1 MRKCSLA
8 DIRLTVDFCKK
19 KRLNDDERSMM
30 MKTMAS
36 IELSVFLRLTST
48 KGLKGKQL
56 NKSTEDL
63 KPVLNP
69 ILSVMV

>member
-1 MRKCSLA
+1 MRKCSFA

-30 MKTMAS
+30 MTMAS
-36 IELSVFLRLTST
+36 IELSVFLRLT

>member
-8 DIRLTVDFCKK
+8 DIGLTIDFCKK

-30 MKTMAS
+30 MTMAS
-36 IELSVFLRLTST
+36 IELSVFLRLT

>member
-30 MKTMAS
+30 MTMAS
-36 IELSVFLRLTST
+36 IELSVFLRLT

-63 KPVLNP
+63 KPVLNI

>member
-30 MKTMAS
+30 MTMAS
-36 IELSVFLRLTST
+36 IELSGFLRLT

-69 ILSVMV
+69 ILFVMV

>member
-30 MKTMAS
+30 MTMAS
-36 IELSVFLRLTST
+36 IELSVFLRLT

-69 ILSVMV
+69 ILSAMV

>member
-8 DIRLTVDFCKK
+8 DIRLTVDLCKK

-30 MKTMAS
+30 MTMAS
-36 IELSVFLRLTST
+36 IELSVFLRLT

>member
-30 MKTMAS
+30 MTMAS
-36 IELSVFLRLTST
+36 IELSVFLRLT
-48 KGLKGKQL
+48 KGRKGKQL

>member
-30 MKTMAS
+30 MTMAS
-36 IELSVFLRLTST
+36 IELSVFLRLT

-69 ILSVMV
+69 ILSIMV

>member
-1 MRKCSLA
+1 MRKCSFA

-30 MKTMAS
+30 LTMAS
-36 IELSVFLRLTST
+36 IELSVFLRLT

>member
-30 MKTMAS
+30 MTMAS
-36 IELSVFLRLTST
+36 IELSVFLRLT

-69 ILSVMV
+69 ILFVMV

>member
-30 MKTMAS
+30 MTMAS
-36 IELSVFLRLTST
+36 IELSVFLRLT
-48 KGLKGKQL
+48 KRLKGKQL

>member
-1 MRKCSLA
+1 MRKCSFA

-30 MKTMAS
+30 MTMAS
-36 IELSVFLRLTST
+36 IELSVFLRLT
-48 KGLKGKQL
+48 KGRKGKQL

>member
-1 MRKCSLA
+1 MRTCSFA

-30 MKTMAS
+30 MTMAS
-36 IELSVFLRLTST
+36 IELSVFLRLT

>member
-8 DIRLTVDFCKK
+8 DIRLTIDFCKK

-30 MKTMAS
+30 MTMAS
-36 IELSVFLRLTST
+36 IELSVFLRLT
-48 KGLKGKQL
+48 KGRKGKQL

>member
-8 DIRLTVDFCKK
+8 YIRLTVDFCKK

-30 MKTMAS
+30 MTMAS
-36 IELSVFLRLTST
+36 IELSVFLRLT

>member
-30 MKTMAS
+30 MTMAS
-36 IELSVFLRLTST
+36 IELSGFLRLT
-48 KGLKGKQL
+48 KGLKGQQL

>member
-19 KRLNDDERSMM
+19 KRPNDDERSMM
-30 MKTMAS
+30 MTMAS
-36 IELSVFLRLTST
+36 IELSVFLRLT

>member
-8 DIRLTVDFCKK
+8 DIRLKFDFCKK

-36 IELSVFLRLTST
+36 IELSVFLRLT

-69 ILSVMV
+69 VLSVMV

>member
-8 DIRLTVDFCKK
+8 DIRLTIDFCKK

-30 MKTMAS
+30 MTMGS
-36 IELSVFLRLTST
+36 IELSVFLRLT

>member
-30 MKTMAS
+30 MTMAS
-36 IELSVFLRLTST
+36 IELSVFLRLT
-48 KGLKGKQL
+48 KGLKDKQL

>member
-30 MKTMAS
+30 MTMAS
-36 IELSVFLRLTST
+36 IELSVFLRLT
-48 KGLKGKQL
+48 KGLKGKHL

>member
-19 KRLNDDERSMM
+19 KRLNDDVRSMM
-30 MKTMAS
+30 MTMAS
-36 IELSVFLRLTST
+36 IELSVFLRLT

>member
-19 KRLNDDERSMM
+19 KRLNDNERSMM
-30 MKTMAS
+30 MTMAS
-36 IELSVFLRLTST
+36 IELSVFLRLT

>member
-30 MKTMAS
+30 MTMAS
-36 IELSVFLRLTST
+36 IELSVFLRQT

-69 ILSVMV
+69 ILFVMV

>member
-1 MRKCSLA
+1 MRKCSFA

-30 MKTMAS
+30 MTMAS
-36 IELSVFLRLTST
+36 IELSVFLRLT
-48 KGLKGKQL
+48 KELKGKQL

>member
-1 MRKCSLA
+1 MRKCCLA

-30 MKTMAS
+30 MTMAS
-36 IELSVFLRLTST
+36 IELSVFLRLT

>member
-36 IELSVFLRLTST
+36 IKLSVFLRLT

>member
-1 MRKCSLA
+1 MWKCSLA
-8 DIRLTVDFCKK
+8 YIRLTVDFCKK

-36 IELSVFLRLTST
+36 IELSVFLRLT
-48 KGLKGKQL
+48 KVLKGKQL

-69 ILSVMV
+69 VLSVMV

>member
-8 DIRLTVDFCKK
+8 DIRLTIDFCKK

-30 MKTMAS
+30 MTMAS
-36 IELSVFLRLTST
+36 IELSVFLRLT

>member
-19 KRLNDDERSMM
+19 KRLNDDVRSMM
-30 MKTMAS
+30 MTMAS
-36 IELSVFLRLTST
+36 IELSVFLRLT
-48 KGLKGKQL
+48 KGLKGQQL

>member
-30 MKTMAS
+30 MTMAS
-36 IELSVFLRLTST
+36 IELSVFLRLT

-69 ILSVMV
+69 ILSDMV

>member
-30 MKTMAS
+30 MTMAS
-36 IELSVFLRLTST
+36 IELSVFLRLT

>member
-1 MRKCSLA
+1 MRKCGLA

-30 MKTMAS
+30 MTMAS
-36 IELSVFLRLTST
+36 IELSVFLRLT

>member
-19 KRLNDDERSMM
+19 KRLNDDERLMM
-30 MKTMAS
+30 MTMAS
-36 IELSVFLRLTST
+36 IELSVFLRLT

>member
-8 DIRLTVDFCKK
+8 DIRLTIDFCKK

-30 MKTMAS
+30 MKTTAS
-36 IELSVFLRLTST
+36 IELSVFLRLT

>member
-1 MRKCSLA
+1 MRKCSFA

-30 MKTMAS
+30 MTMAS
-36 IELSVFLRLTST
+36 IELSVFLRLP

>member
-1 MRKCSLA
+1 MRKCSLS

-30 MKTMAS
+30 MTMAS
-36 IELSVFLRLTST
+36 IELSVFLRLT

-69 ILSVMV
+69 ILFVMV

>member
-19 KRLNDDERSMM
+19 KRLNDDVRSMM
-30 MKTMAS
+30 MTMAS
-36 IELSVFLRLTST
+36 IELSGFLRLT

-69 ILSVMV
+69 ILFVMV

>member
-30 MKTMAS
+30 MTMAS
-36 IELSVFLRLTST
+36 IELSGFLRLT

>member
-1 MRKCSLA
+1 MRKCSFA

-30 MKTMAS
+30 MTMAS
-36 IELSVFLRLTST
+36 IELSGFLRLT